1 MFILNITSYKLYVR
15 VYFVFINEIQRKEQV
30 RSKPGATSSFSKKA
44 DTSFTIK
51 EFILVSADTQ

>member
-1 MFILNITSYKLYVR
+1 MFILKITKPQVYVR
-15 VYFVFINEIQRKEQV
+15 VYSDVINEIQQV
-30 RSKPGATSSFSKKA
+30 RSKPGAKSSFSKKA

>member
-1 MFILNITSYKLYVR
+1 MFIINITKPEVYVR
-15 VYFVFINEIQRKEQV
+15 VYSDVINEIQQV
-30 RSKPGATSSFSKKA
+30 RFKPGAKSSFSKKA

>member
-1 MFILNITSYKLYVR
+1 MFILNITKPQLYVR
-15 VYFVFINEIQRKEQV
+15 IYFDVINEIQQV
-30 RSKPGATSSFSKKA
+30 RSKPGATLSFSKKT